1 MSRFLKLSVA
11 ACLATLPMLAQA
23 PAGTPA
29 EKVGI
34 LNIQQAI
41 LASQEGKKA
50 TADLNTRFAP
60 KQQELAGK
68 QKSLQALQQ
77 KLQDGGNTLSA
88 EAKAELTRNI
98 ESQQKELQFAAEQA
112 RTDFQGAENDMVN
125 AIGNKMV
132 KIVNDYAQKNGYA
145 VILDVSFPWPQNPVL
160 FASEGINITD
170 LIVKLYDAA
179 NPVVGGASAR
189 PATPAARPKP

>member
-1 MSRFLKLSVA
+1 MSRVFTFSAV
-11 ACLATLPMLAQA
+11 ACLLTLPLLAQA
-23 PAGTPA
+23 PT

-41 LASQEGKKA
+41 LATQEGKKA
-50 TADLNTRFAP
+50 TADLNTRFEP

-77 KLQDGGNTLSA
+77 KLQDGGNTLST
-88 EAKAELTRNI
+88 EAKAELTRTI

-132 KIVNDYAQKNGYA
+132 KIVDDFAKKNGYA

-160 FASEGINITD
+160 YASDGINITD
-170 LIVKLYDAA
+170 PIVKLFDAA
-179 NPVVGGASAR
+179 NPVVGGAPAR
-189 PATPAARPKP
+189 PAAARPKP